1 MVADKGC
8 DRVKFRI
15 SMIETIDRTLA
26 ILREDDRYR
35 PSLESKRQRTLL

>member
-15 SMIETIDRTLA
+15 SMIEAIDRTLA
-26 ILREDDRYR
+26 ILGKEDRYR
-35 PSLESKRQRTLL
+35 RSLESKRQRTLL